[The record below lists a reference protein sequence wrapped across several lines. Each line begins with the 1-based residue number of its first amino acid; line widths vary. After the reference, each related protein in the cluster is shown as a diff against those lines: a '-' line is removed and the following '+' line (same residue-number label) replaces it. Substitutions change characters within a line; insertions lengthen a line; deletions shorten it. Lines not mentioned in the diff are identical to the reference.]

1 MFLCDRPQRGIEGFG
16 DTNRVVCCRSARRST
31 GTMGCTAFAGAA
43 GFREAVNGG
52 AGLDD
57 DDGDDGGSC
66 QELGT
71 TGIERASELEMG
83 LATGLE
89 SVHSRD
95 GLRGQMGIGVGADG
109 AGSKLAE
116 PRRGPRES
124 VKNTHTRFEDAAR
137 ERGESTVRKKT
148 LELLLCSN
156 RQTHCKRRQRQRQR
170 RWEQAVKEQKKEKK
184 LRTRPRQAAQC
195 PVPNLDWCPAPRRAE
210 KEGEPCSIDC
220 PIIHIWT
227 CSWTPATPT
236 TTTPPPSPRRGGPPS
251 LPPGPCAEVA
261 GGRRSP
267 LAPACVGVGGQDQNS
282 TGEPVWMLR
291 CP

>member
-1 MFLCDRPQRGIEGFG
+1 M
-16 DTNRVVCCRSARRST
+16 
-31 GTMGCTAFAGAA
+31 
-43 GFREAVNGG
+43 
-52 AGLDD
+52 
-57 DDGDDGGSC
+57 
-66 QELGT
+66 EL
-71 TGIERASELEMG
+71 R
-83 LATGLE
+83 
-89 SVHSRD
+89 
-95 GLRGQMGIGVGADG
+95 
-109 AGSKLAE
+109 SKLAE

-170 RWEQAVKEQKKEKK
+170 QRRWEQAVKEQKKEKK

-195 PVPNLDWCPAPRRAE
+195 PVLNLDWCPAPRRAE

-267 LAPACVGVGGQDQNS
+267 LAPACVGVGGQDQIRRGNQFGCCVALES
-282 TGEPVWMLR
+282 QRAQASGDCDQVPDCDAVQPGKR
-291 CP
+291 RHG